1 MEQAC
6 WLCGRNGSGD
16 PLDKHHIFGGAN
28 RALSER
34 FGLTVP
40 LCHSRCH
47 IFGRE
52 AAHRNAETAQKLH
65 EYGQRKAM
73 QEQGWTRDEFRMI
86 FGKNYL
92 DDEPNE
98 DTSSVSL
105 RLTPSPQGEGLREF
119 EVTELVMPF

>member
-40 LCHSRCH
+40 LCHGRCH
-47 IFGRE
+47 IFGQE
-52 AAHRNAETAQKLH
+52 AVHRNAETAQKLH

-86 FGKNYL
+86 FGKNYI
-92 DDEPNE
+92 DDEPNV

-105 RLTPSPQGEGLREF
+105 RLTPSPQGEGLRGF
-119 EVTELVMPF
+119 GVTELVMPF